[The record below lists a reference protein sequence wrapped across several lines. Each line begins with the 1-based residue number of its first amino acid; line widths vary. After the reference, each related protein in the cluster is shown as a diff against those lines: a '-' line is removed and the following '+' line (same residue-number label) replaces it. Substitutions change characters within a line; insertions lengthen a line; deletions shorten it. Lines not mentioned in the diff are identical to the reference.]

1 MSFFHRA
8 LLYVVRKRVR
18 SLLLLLICLGVGTL
32 ALSGSAIREA
42 TQTAQL
48 NVRQALGGVFTLQQN
63 TSDPDQ
69 WVTNDVES
77 YGSTAYYGG
86 TPLTEELAARIQEQV
101 PGIKGYNATYTNY
114 TVPVDASGET
124 LTLLDTESSESGL
137 DSLLAGYGD
146 FSSSVATYASANTR
160 FDSYFAGG
168 YLELV
173 AGRHLTEA
181 DTNSALLSQDL
192 AQANGLTL
200 GDTITLRMSNHKASM
215 LGYDPDDTCV
225 EVEIVGL
232 FQSTSKSTAA
242 FSNWSMD
249 NSIFTTLEVVK
260 TARPDMGTESYEKI
274 TFYVEDPGQ
283 LEFITAQVE
292 ALPELS
298 DGDFLVTTDNSSV
311 EAVTAPLQNMNRLVS
326 LLILLAVVVGGIVLY
341 LVLASRVR
349 ERMGES
355 GILLSLGFSK
365 GNILAQHLTE
375 ALLLAVLAFS
385 LSVPVSGLVAEAAGN
400 QLLDSTLAAPSVS
413 QAPTASGDGVS
424 LAQSDQYAPQFETQT
439 GLTEIVVTVSPAAI
453 ACLFGV
459 GTAILCV
466 AVSLAALPI
475 LHRKPREIAAAL
487 C

>member
-42 TQTAQL
+42 TQMAQL

-77 YGSTAYYGG
+77 YGSAAYYGG

-146 FSSSVATYASANTR
+146 FSSSVATYASTDTR

-181 DTNSALLSQDL
+181 DTNGALLSQDL

-260 TARPDMGTESYEKI
+260 TARPDMGTESYGRITIGSATAEEKGPQEGSNL
-274 TFYVEDPGQ
+274 VE
-283 LEFITAQVE
+283 
-292 ALPELS
+292 
-298 DGDFLVTTDNSSV
+298 
-311 EAVTAPLQNMNRLVS
+311 
-326 LLILLAVVVGGIVLY
+326 
-341 LVLASRVR
+341 
-349 ERMGES
+349 
-355 GILLSLGFSK
+355 
-365 GNILAQHLTE
+365 
-375 ALLLAVLAFS
+375 
-385 LSVPVSGLVAEAAGN
+385 
-400 QLLDSTLAAPSVS
+400 
-413 QAPTASGDGVS
+413 
-424 LAQSDQYAPQFETQT
+424 
-439 GLTEIVVTVSPAAI
+439 
-453 ACLFGV
+453 
-459 GTAILCV
+459 
-466 AVSLAALPI
+466 
-475 LHRKPREIAAAL
+475 
-487 C
+487 

>member
-77 YGSTAYYGG
+77 YGSAAYYGG

-114 TVPVDASGET
+114 TVPVDASGGT

-146 FSSSVATYASANTR
+146 FSSSVATYASTDTR

-173 AGRHLTEA
+173 AGRHLTGA
-181 DTNSALLSQDL
+181 DTNGALLSQDL

-283 LEFITAQVE
+283 LESITAQVE

-298 DGDFLVTTDNSSV
+298 DGDFTSRQTT
-311 EAVTAPLQNMNRLVS
+311 AAWKP
-326 LLILLAVVVGGIVLY
+326 
-341 LVLASRVR
+341 SR
-349 ERMGES
+349 
-355 GILLSLGFSK
+355 
-365 GNILAQHLTE
+365 HLCR
-375 ALLLAVLAFS
+375 
-385 LSVPVSGLVAEAAGN
+385 
-400 QLLDSTLAAPSVS
+400 
-413 QAPTASGDGVS
+413 
-424 LAQSDQYAPQFETQT
+424 
-439 GLTEIVVTVSPAAI
+439 I
-453 ACLFGV
+453 
-459 GTAILCV
+459 
-466 AVSLAALPI
+466 
-475 LHRKPREIAAAL
+475 
-487 C
+487 

>member
-1 MSFFHRA
+1 M
-8 LLYVVRKRVR
+8 
-18 SLLLLLICLGVGTL
+18 
-32 ALSGSAIREA
+32 
-42 TQTAQL
+42 
-48 NVRQALGGVFTLQQN
+48 
-63 TSDPDQ
+63 
-69 WVTNDVES
+69 
-77 YGSTAYYGG
+77 
-86 TPLTEELAARIQEQV
+86 
-101 PGIKGYNATYTNY
+101 
-114 TVPVDASGET
+114 PVDASGET

-146 FSSSVATYASANTR
+146 FSSSVATYASTDTR

-181 DTNSALLSQDL
+181 DTNGALLSQDL

-260 TARPDMGTESYEKI
+260 TARPDMGAESYEKI

-283 LEFITAQVE
+283 LESITAQVE

-298 DGDFLVTTDNSSV
+298 DGDFLVTADNSSV

-375 ALLLAVLAFS
+375 ALLLAAIAFS

-413 QAPTASGDGVS
+413 QAPAASGDGVS
-424 LAQSDQYAPQFETQT
+424 LAQSDQYTPQFETQT

-459 GTAILCV
+459 GAAILCV